1 MNVHVLVYG
10 TLLRG
15 QPNHRRM
22 SGARFV
28 REARTEPRFTLL
40 DLGPF
45 PALRDGGTTAV
56 VGEVYEVGPDLLAEL
71 DRFEG
76 VPHLY
81 ERAAV
86 ALPDGDVAEVYMQG
100 SSSRRAAGVV
110 IISGDWRA
118 YRKEKSDAHSIEE

>member
-1 MNVHVLVYG
+1 
-10 TLLRG
+10 
-15 QPNHRRM
+15 M

>member
-1 MNVHVLVYG
+1 MNMHVLVYG

-15 QPNHRRM
+15 QPNHCRM

-28 REARTEPRFTLL
+28 REARTEARYTLI

-45 PALRDGGTTAV
+45 PALHDGGTTSV
-56 VGEVYEVGPDLLAEL
+56 VGEVYEVGPELLAEL

-76 VPHLY
+76 VPYLY

-86 ALPDGDVAEVYMQG
+86 ALADGDVAEVYMQRN
-100 SSSRRAAGVV
+100 SSRRARGVV
-110 IISGDWRA
+110 IGSGDWRA
-118 YRKEKSDAHSIEE
+118 HRKGKSDAHSIEE